1 MTTYLV
7 QKTFYLST
15 KVEASTWMEAM
26 ERAEDMEL
34 GAWDYADSETP
45 TVVDISDE
53 V

>member
-1 MTTYLV
+1 MATYLV

-15 KVEASTWMEAM
+15 TVEAPTWQEAM
-26 ERAEDMEL
+26 ERAEDMDL